1 VGVKS
6 FRELRCWQFSRA
18 LKLRVYAMTA
28 MRPASGDVDFCSQ
41 IRRSARSAPR
51 NIAEGFGRFSQRE
64 MSQYLKIALGSLAE
78 TQDALT
84 DALDLG
90 YITKSEFDDLWALS
104 VSAIRTT
111 KAFKRSIDNGPEP
124 RDW

>member
-1 VGVKS
+1 MGAKLFS
-6 FRELRCWQFSRA
+6 DLRCWQFCRT
-18 LKLRVYAMTA
+18 LKVRVYAITA
-28 MRPASGDVDFCSQ
+28 TLPASTDVDFCSQ

-51 NIAEGFGRFSQRE
+51 NIAEGFGRFTHRE

-78 TQDALT
+78 TQDGLI
-84 DALDLG
+84 DALDQG

-104 VSAIRTT
+104 LSAIRTT
-111 KAFKRSIDNGPEP
+111 KAFKRSIDEAAEP

>member
-1 VGVKS
+1 MGVRS
-6 FRELRCWQFSRA
+6 FRELHCWQFCRA
-18 LKLRVYAMTA
+18 LKVRVYAITA
-28 MRPASGDVDFCSQ
+28 APPASIDVDFCCQ

-51 NIAEGFGRFSQRE
+51 NIAEGFGRFTHRE

-78 TQDALT
+78 TQDGLL
-84 DALDLG
+84 DALDQR
-90 YITKSEFDDLWALS
+90 YITKGEFDELWALS

-111 KAFKRSIDNGPEP
+111 KAFKRSIDGGPDP